1 MATFYSGVDQQRYDA
16 GEKFLP
22 QDRFLLNYTSPTTG
36 TEEEEQVTTSQ
47 GIPNTNAFINA
58 GGGGGSNMGG
68 LNQTW
73 FTEPGAPAT
82 WQGDY
87 DVEGNKIN
95 ELGRTGILGAWD
107 KTKDFLFRPRVRG
120 TLGDRLESQ
129 YQVGQK
135 FPSWIAA
142 IAGAQSPFNPDSR
155 NWNPEMASQLNFLEG
170 LTGGK
175 WTTDPTT
182 KKLVQSTGEMMIG
195 RDPNSGQLK
204 YGAGS
209 VLEGKNVIS
218 GFGSNDYEEAL
229 NNYISKMQARQA
241 KAIAQGRQLTAF
253 QKKKLKQAQDELG
266 GWKGEQKIQD
276 ADKGIIHTDTGKVTD
291 IITGQAKGGGADVWQ
306 ETFSGTQDSS
316 GEFAGTGPHQGNQ
329 GSVSSSQ
336 SAGGHFG
343 ANPHQDVNE
352 GMWLSQG
359 GRVYLN
365 LGGLASI
372 L

>member
-1 MATFYSGVDQQRYDA
+1 MVWYTGVDQQRYDA

-58 GGGGGSNMGG
+58 GGGGSNMGG

-82 WQGDY
+82 SQGDY
-87 DVEGNKIN
+87 DIYGNKIN

-120 TLGDRLESQ
+120 TLGDRLEGQ
-129 YQVGQK
+129 YQTGQK

-170 LTGGK
+170 GTGGK
-175 WTTDPTT
+175 WTG
-182 KKLVQSTGEMMIG
+182 TGNNLTWTGDQMMIG

-253 QKKKLKQAQDELG
+253 QQKKLKQAQDELG

-276 ADKGIIHTDTGKVTD
+276 ADKNIIHTDTGKVTD

-306 ETFSGTQDSS
+306 ETFSGTQDGS
-316 GEFAGTGPHQGNQ
+316 GEFAGTGNQGNQ
-329 GSVSSSQ
+329 GGVSSSW
-336 SAGGHFG
+336 SGYEG
-343 ANPHQDVNE
+343 NPHGE
-352 GMWLSQG
+352 WKEG